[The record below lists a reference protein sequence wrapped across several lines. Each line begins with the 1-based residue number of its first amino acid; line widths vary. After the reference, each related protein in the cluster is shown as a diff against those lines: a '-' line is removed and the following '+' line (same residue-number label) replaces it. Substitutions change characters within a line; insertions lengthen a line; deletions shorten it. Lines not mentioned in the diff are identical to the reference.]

1 MPTRSII
8 SMARVRA
15 ARRPRPPCA
24 WITCAIESLTRRTGL
39 RAVRGSWNTIAMLDP
54 RSACIS
60 PSSSPRR
67 SRAPYAL
74 RPLMDRPRG
83 MSLRIARQVR
93 LLPEPLSPTRPNA
106 SPGAIVNDT
115 FRTTL
120 RPSRANVTDRRS
132 TSSASLRAMDPAH
145 DVRRAVA
152 DQADEESGHDDGE
165 AREDH
170 DPRGGDDEVAA
181 LGDHHAPLGRRG
193 LHAETEEAQRGS
205 RQDVEH
211 EVAHPEDEGRHHHVR
226 EQVPEHDP
234 EVAVPEAPGG
244 EDVAAPPRAKRL
256 AAHNSR
262 VGDPAHQRDRDV
274 EVREPRAQH
283 RDDREDE

>member
-1 MPTRSII
+1 
-8 SMARVRA
+8 
-15 ARRPRPPCA
+15 
-24 WITCAIESLTRRTGL
+24 
-39 RAVRGSWNTIAMLDP
+39 MLDP

-60 PSSSPRR
+60 TSSSPTR
-67 SRAPYAL
+67 SRVPYVL
-74 RPLMDRPRG
+74 RPLMDAPRG
-83 MSLRIARQVR
+83 MSLRMARQVR

-106 SPGAIVNDT
+106 SPGAIANDT
-115 FRTTL
+115 FRTTV
-120 RPSRANVTDRRS
+120 RPSRANVTVRQS

-145 DVRRAVA
+145 DVRRAVT
-152 DQADEESGHDDGE
+152 DQADEEGGDDDGE

-244 EDVAAPPRAKRL
+244 EDVAAPTGAEGLTAHDPRIG
-256 AAHNSR
+256 H
-262 VGDPAHQRDRDV
+262 PAHQRDGDV
-274 EVREPRAQH
+274 EV
-283 RDDREDE
+283 